1 MNNWE
6 ELGKRFIKQKQYL
19 GYKYRTS
26 SIVVMEITTYLTN
39 EKIEIIT
46 KEVTEKYARINSNLR
61 SNTIARNM
69 GVFREFCKY
78 LKTQNIN
85 SYQIPP
91 KIYPQ
96 KHKDYIPYIYSKNEI
111 KKLIEASIEVSK
123 ALPYSY
129 RRHQTLPIIFKILYQ
144 TGMRIGE
151 VLELKVKDYL
161 ETEECFYLKNTKND
175 QERLIY
181 LSKSLNEEIL
191 NYHSK
196 FHYNN
201 NLDDYF
207 FKITESKIGMTTIQ
221 KTFNKMLKAININKT
236 NKHRVHNLR
245 HCFIIHYLEKILL
258 EGKDVNV
265 ILPILQ
271 VHLGHQSLK
280 ALEHY
285 FRITQ
290 IMINEIGKISEQKL
304 GMLIPSLKGIDED
317 DE

>member
-6 ELGKRFIKQKQYL
+6 RLGKNFIKQKQYL
-19 GYKYRTS
+19 GYKYKTDS
-26 SIVVMEITTYLTN
+26 TVITEITTYLTD
-39 EKIEIIT
+39 EKVKTIT
-46 KEVTEKYARINSNLR
+46 KEVTEKYARLNLNLK

-78 LKTQNIN
+78 LKTQNIS

-96 KHKDYIPYIYSKNEI
+96 KHKDFIPYIYSKSEI
-111 KKLIEASIEVSK
+111 KSLIEASVKISK
-123 ALPYSY
+123 SKPYSY
-129 RRHQTLPIIFKILYQ
+129 RRHLTIPLIFKILYQ

-151 VLELKVKDYL
+151 ILELKVNDYL
-161 ETEECFYLKNTKND
+161 ETDECFYLKDTKNG

-181 LSKSLNEEIL
+181 LPKSLNKEIL
-191 NYHSK
+191 NYHSI
-196 FHYNN
+196 FHYNG

-207 FKITESKIGMTTIQ
+207 FKITSGKIGLSTVER
-221 KTFNKMLKAININKT
+221 TFNEMLKTININKT

-245 HCFIIHYLEKILL
+245 YCFVIHYLENALL

-271 VHLGHQSLK
+271 VHLGHQDLK

-285 FRITQ
+285 FKITQ
-290 IMINEIGKISEQKL
+290 IMINKIGKISEQKL
-304 GMLIPSLKGIDED
+304 GVLIPSLKVISENDK
-317 DE
+317 

>member
-6 ELGKRFIKQKQYL
+6 ELGKNFIKQKQYL
-19 GYKYRTS
+19 GYKYRTEF
-26 SIVVMEITTYLTN
+26 IVIMEIATYLTK
-39 EKIEIIT
+39 EKVEIIT
-46 KEVTEKYARINSNLR
+46 KEVTEKYARINLNLK

-96 KHKDYIPYIYSKNEI
+96 KHREYIPYIYSKNEI
-111 KKLIEASIEVSK
+111 KNLMKASIEVSK
-123 ALPYSY
+123 DLPYSY
-129 RRHQTLPIIFKILYQ
+129 RRHQTLPLIFKILYQ

-151 VLELKVKDYL
+151 VLELRVKDYL
-161 ETEECFYLKNTKND
+161 ETEECFYLKDTKNS

-196 FHYNN
+196 FHYDNK
-201 NLDDYF
+201 LDDYF
-207 FKITESKIGMTTIQ
+207 FKITKDKISISTIE
-221 KTFNKMLKAININKT
+221 KAFNKMLKAINVNKT

-245 HCFIIHYLEKILL
+245 HCFIIYYLEKVLL

-285 FRITQ
+285 FKITQ

-304 GMLIPSLKGIDED
+304 GMLIPSLERLDKDNE
-317 DE
+317 